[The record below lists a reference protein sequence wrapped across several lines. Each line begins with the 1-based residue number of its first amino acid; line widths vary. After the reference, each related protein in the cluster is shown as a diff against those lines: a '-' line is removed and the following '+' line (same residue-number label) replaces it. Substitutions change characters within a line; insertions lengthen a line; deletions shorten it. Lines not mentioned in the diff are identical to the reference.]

1 MDTKYLKLSF
11 KNAKFFVKNN
21 KTKDIVVNISLNKKD
36 KLVLTHSK
44 RAESENS
51 SFKEPITVHQIANVL
66 LTLIGERP
74 VPSFRDTFYS
84 KDENIVEMAN
94 NSYLNIKTPKT
105 IKKSKD
111 ETYEVFIDELVKLD
125 KAAWNSWAKHNV
137 IHWFK
142 IKKLLDD
149 NFDTF
154 IELINKGLGYDVL
167 TKPFEDLI
175 NAYSVH
181 GSKLDETISF
191 LTKIKR
197 TPIVNFLTKVEPDR
211 SEITKNGL
219 LGETVN
225 SGIDYASFLDG
236 EILVPYNET
245 YVNAIVK
252 NTTNI
257 LDGGY
262 VKIEGI
268 FYEDELG
275 DTSDFRLVSDIS
287 DEKY

>member
-1 MDTKYLKLSF
+1 MSTKYLKLSF
-11 KNAKFFVKNN
+11 KNAKFFPKNN
-21 KTKDIVVNISLNKKD
+21 KTKDIVANISLDKKNK
-36 KLVLTHSK
+36 LIFTHNK
-44 RAESENS
+44 RVESENS

-84 KDENIVEMAN
+84 KDKNIVEMAN
-94 NSYLNIKTPKT
+94 NSYLNIKSPKT
-105 IKKSKD
+105 IKKIKD
-111 ETYEVFIDELVKLD
+111 ETYEVFIEEMVKLD
-125 KAAWNSWAKHNV
+125 KAVWNSWSKPNV

-142 IKKLLDD
+142 IKKLLAD
-149 NFDTF
+149 NFDEF
-154 IELINKGLGYDVL
+154 IGLINEALGYDVL
-167 TKPFEDLI
+167 SKPFEDLV
-175 NAYSVH
+175 NAYSVY
-181 GSKLDETISF
+181 GSKLDRTIEF

-197 TPIVNFLTKVEPDR
+197 TPVINFLTKAEPDR

-268 FYEDELG
+268 FYDDELG

>member
-1 MDTKYLKLSF
+1 MDTRYLKLSF
-11 KNAKFFVKNN
+11 KNAKLFVKNN
-21 KTKDIVVNISLNKKD
+21 KTKDIVTNISLTNKD
-36 KLVLTHSK
+36 KLVLTHSR
-44 RAESENS
+44 RAESKNS
-51 SFKEPITVHQIANVL
+51 SFREPITVHQITNVL

-74 VPSFRDTFYS
+74 VPSFRDTFYK
-84 KDENIVEMAN
+84 KDKNIVEIAN
-94 NSYLNIKTPKT
+94 NSYLHIKTPKT
-105 IKKSKD
+105 TKKSKD
-111 ETYEVFIDELVKLD
+111 ETYEVFIEEIVKLE
-125 KAAWNSWAKHNV
+125 KAVSNSWAKPRV
-137 IHWFK
+137 IYWFK
-142 IKKLLDD
+142 VKKLLGD

-154 IELINKGLGYDVL
+154 IELINEGLGYNVL
-167 TKPFEDLI
+167 TKPFEDLV
-175 NAYSVH
+175 NVYSVY

-191 LTKIKR
+191 LVKIKR
-197 TPIVNFLTKVEPDR
+197 TPIINFLTKVEPDR

-225 SGIDYASFLDG
+225 SGIDYVSFLDG
-236 EILVPYNET
+236 EILVPYNEK
-245 YVNAIVK
+245 YVNVIIK

-275 DTSDFRLVSDIS
+275 DTSNFRLVSNIS